1 MKFNSIVDLR
11 ADATVFNPDDLI
23 HLLGY
28 YSPGDGGGGD
38 FYWDATST
46 EPDNGGSVIKRTS
59 VATGRFKAILN
70 DAINVKRFGARGTI
84 NDDDTLAIANALA
97 ASVAM
102 NILTLYI
109 PQGEY
114 VTTQNIALTQ
124 NHQILKGESRGG
136 TIIMLKNKAKV
147 IVDDTQYAQLL
158 SFTIKTMNDEELGN
172 GTNGLLLDSSPLT
185 LVEDVYVTGYYT
197 ECGIRVGA
205 DSYSSRFVRCFTN
218 QIETGDGWW
227 LRNEGNNSIQLQSCY
242 ALNTKKGCGISISQA
257 NNVVIDAPQL
267 EANMEGHIQFYAAT
281 GFPGAI
287 RSLVINDLYAEQSG
301 APNKPTFTIKHESGV
316 MNIRGLYVNG
326 GYVNG
331 FTMPYF
337 ADFSGIIS
345 GSGTIGVSCHNVNI
359 QNITTA
365 GYNIDA
371 SVRGYITGPA
381 PLNDLTDC
389 CPLVVTLP
397 GNAGNVAVVRNR
409 SIGIAESMQPL
420 LLGPYNPSLVQAGA
434 LWYDA
439 TQDNLRFKDA
449 KGDYILGARSLYI
462 PPVIGTLPDLSKI
475 KQDYFIPLNAV
486 NAAVTIPLPAASSVP
501 AGLTIT
507 IKKIDAS
514 ANPVTITSTSLMDG
528 AGSRTLL
535 AQYETLTVMSD
546 GNSIYRVVSGVNANG
561 NVVNSTSIAKT
572 AITNTYLN
580 TNYPAVAYPAGS
592 LVIFTNLSDAA
603 TNTAE
608 CRRLSTTAWSVN
620 ATAVKL

>member
-1 MKFNSIVDLR
+1 MKFNSMVDLR
-11 ADATVFNPDDLI
+11 ADATVFNPNDLI

-38 FYWDATST
+38 FYWDAAST
-46 EPDNGGSVIKRTS
+46 ENDNGGSIIKRTS

-70 DAINVKRFGARGTI
+70 DVINVKRFGARGTI
-84 NDDDTLAIANALA
+84 DDDDTLAIANALA
-97 ASVAM
+97 ACVAM

-114 VTTQNIALTQ
+114 VTTQNIVLTQ

-136 TIIMLKNKAKV
+136 SIIKLKSGARVGTGN
-147 IVDDTQYAQLL
+147 TQYAQLL
-158 SFTIKTMNDEELGN
+158 SFKIDAVEGEGCV
-172 GTNGLLLDSSPLT
+172 NGLLVDSSPLT

-205 DSYSSRFVRCFTN
+205 NSYSTRFVRCFTN
-218 QIETGDGWW
+218 NIYTGDGWW

-242 ALNTKKGCGISISQA
+242 ALNTKTGCGISISQA

-267 EANMEGHIQFYAAT
+267 EANKEGHIQFYAAT
-281 GFPGAI
+281 NVPGAI
-287 RSLVINDLYAEQSG
+287 RSLVINDLYAEQSCS
-301 APNKPTFTIKHESGV
+301 PNKPTFTIKHESGV

-331 FTMPYF
+331 FSMPYF

-345 GSGTIGVSCHNVNI
+345 GSGTAGISCHNVNI

-381 PLNDLTDC
+381 PLTDLTDC

-420 LLGPYNPSLVQAGA
+420 LLGPYNPILAQAGA

-475 KQDYFIPLNAV
+475 KQDYFIPLNAT
-486 NAAVTIPLPAASSVP
+486 NAAITIPLPAASSVP

-514 ANPVTITSTSLMDG
+514 ANPVTITSASLMDG
-528 AGSRTLL
+528 AGSRTLS

-546 GNSIYRVVSGVNANG
+546 GSSIYRVVSAVNANS
-561 NVVNSTSIAKT
+561 NVFSNTSIAKT

-580 TNYPAVAYPAGS
+580 TNYPAATYPAGT
-592 LVIFTNLSDAA
+592 LVVFTNLSDAA
-603 TNTAE
+603 ANTAE
-608 CRRLSTTAWSVN
+608 CRRLSATAWSVN
-620 ATAVKL
+620 ATAAKL